1 MSAAPAR
8 LLATLVTVLALAC
21 AAVDAR
27 AQTPPVAGRDYHELS
42 PARPVSTGNRIEVI
56 EFFYYGCPIC
66 YEAEPQL
73 ARWLMKA
80 GPGVALMRVPAVF
93 TSEGSQSFART
104 FFALGAMNEIARLHW
119 PVYDNH
125 HFDGK
130 RLNEEKNV
138 ADWVASNGV
147 DRARFEQIWNSPEIK
162 AKVDTAHKMQEA
174 YDVHGVPTF
183 VVDGKY
189 ATSAR
194 MAGGV
199 KEMISV
205 LDYLVG
211 RARDERVKK

>member
-1 MSAAPAR
+1 MHTFLGRIAWIA
-8 LLATLVTVLALAC
+8 LLALAC
-21 AAVDAR
+21 ATAR
-27 AQTPPVAGRDYHELS
+27 AQPVAGREYQVLN
-42 PARPVSTGNRIEVI
+42 PAHPVSSGARIEVI

-66 YEAEPQL
+66 YETQPHL
-73 ARWLMKA
+73 SRWLQRGGA
-80 GPGVALMRVPAVF
+80 DVFLWRVPVVS
-93 TSEGSQSFART
+93 SEGWEPFART
-104 FFALGAMNEIARLHW
+104 FYTLDALGVLARLHW

-211 RARDERVKK
+211 RVRDERVKK